1 MRILKLPVIPRPKNQ
16 NTDQILGLNISEK
29 LVFVGSQSDQIGRF
43 SPIGQLLE
51 GSSDFLKRWSSS
63 KKWLHFGLHF
73 ASAIFLH
80 FHIKKEFQYILYGR
94 YIKVSKVAWCR
105 IFWTFKLSFDVAILA
120 FCGCNC
126 FESFLKYLAF
136 FQLVT
141 LWQLKYPTP
150 LLPRLNPTLESL
162 STQI

>member
-1 MRILKLPVIPRPKNQ
+1 LFLLAARVTRLA
-16 NTDQILGLNISEK
+16 D
-29 LVFVGSQSDQIGRF
+29 F

-51 GSSDFLKRWSSS
+51 GSSDFFKRWSGW
-63 KKWLHFGLHF
+63 KNILGHILLQQF
-73 ASAIFLH
+73 FLH
-80 FHIKKEFQYILYGR
+80 FHINQEYQYILYGR
-94 YIKVSKVAWCR
+94 YVKVSKVDWCR
-105 IFWTFKLSFDVAILA
+105 IFWTSKLSFDVAILA

-136 FQLVT
+136 FQMVT

-162 STQI
+162 SAQI